1 VDRNIY
7 NKYDIMKKEINEK
20 TFELNITNELLD
32 LSKSFIW
39 YLEYSPFCHLIQRDI
54 ISQFLNQHIFF
65 ANGLTQEEENNY
77 ETGGYDVSINFRS
90 LIGHE
95 DRLMFLQYK
104 SGERK
109 KYSNNSNS
117 KFYRVTTRTGQR
129 TPEHVAFTFNDAAE
143 GTQHSTLR
151 NLANKPDI
159 QSQSV
164 LYVFPRITEKVDFI
178 NKIGQLIHHTSFVP
192 VLDLDKQAA
201 NQIHKLEIIDGFTH
215 KYRTSY
221 DGSVSEVNYFYY
233 TYLYNDIFISNFL
246 SELICIQIER
256 LLRITAVNRDK
267 QLMELF
273 VDLITQSIERLIEN
287 RLKDFIYSESLRQSV
302 NMYIEKIRNEIRL
315 DNKIPNAPSEF
326 TTIITIE
333 GLKINLDKERDYSS
347 ISYQIF

>member
-1 VDRNIY
+1 
-7 NKYDIMKKEINEK
+7 MKKEINEK

-39 YLEYSPFCHLIQRDI
+39 YLEYSPFSTLFHRSF
-54 ISQFLNQHIFF
+54 ISQFLNQHVLF
-65 ANGLTQEEENNY
+65 ANGLTQEEENNP

-90 LIGHE
+90 LIGNE
-95 DRLMFLQYK
+95 VRLMFLQYK
-104 SGERK
+104 SGMRK
-109 KYSNNSNS
+109 NFCMNEKS
-117 KFYRVTTRTGQR
+117 KFYRREEREDLRPT
-129 TPEHVAFTFNDAAE
+129 EHISFTFNNAAE

-151 NLANKPDI
+151 NLANQTGI
-159 QSQSV
+159 QSHSV
-164 LYVFPRITEKVDFI
+164 LYVFPRITEKADFI
-178 NKIGQLIHHTSFVP
+178 SKIGKLIHHTSFVP
-192 VLDLDKQAA
+192 VLDLDKQAV
-201 NQIHKLEIIDGFTH
+201 NQIPKLEIIDGVTH

-256 LLRITAVNRDK
+256 LLRIIAVNRDK
-267 QLMELF
+267 QLMELI
-273 VDLITQSIERLIEN
+273 VDLITQSIERFIKN
-287 RLKDFIYSESLRQSV
+287 RLDDFIYSEFLRQSV
-302 NMYIEKIRNEIRL
+302 NTYIEKIKNEIRL

-333 GLKINLDKERDYSS
+333 GLKINLDKERDYRS